1 MDRVNTAKLVY
12 SLNGPVCVAKCSIQ
26 NGEQIKFQF
35 NFQKLIDSNSDV
47 VIMCGNENWVCVE

>member
-12 SLNGPVCVAKCSIQ
+12 RLNGPVCVAKCSIQ

-35 NFQKLIDSNSDV
+35 NF
-47 VIMCGNENWVCVE
+47 